1 MRLFPFLPHLIL
13 VNGIAILQHI
23 YPKEIS
29 LQGLRDTKQRLQ
41 NELTSLTMPT
51 LRGLT
56 MQTLQGKMEV
66 AQGYNSSLEELI
78 ILPRS
83 FLTSEMYEKLELSLD
98 NWKLQLPIGIGKN
111 ITFPKN
117 SQNLFLFNTTDTLG
131 TTAGNL
137 KNSPPFQV
145 PSLTHLVDFYLVV
158 PRKIFKNSALDGYG
172 KHLVKSTISDT
183 PIFRHTISDFK
194 PLMVFMFESG
204 MESSSSLKTAFNLKN
219 YLLLTSYSTFF
230 DNFAANW
237 INSLGHENLVSSL
250 FCSTNVNQLKESYCV
265 KISDPKSLL
274 WFPAFFDKSIGKNM
288 LISKDRHIQK
298 RDSQPETS
306 DNSRDFSEGS
316 KKGPRNASGRGSE
329 SSDSFES
336 ISRADLNVEAQ
347 VLRQIHDKLNMG
359 AIKFNDVT
367 YELAHD
373 PKPLVERVDERVDSK
388 VNRFEN
394 KLKSYPQRLSA
405 KKHQALERLDSKEDE
420 VKETISEAKHNI
432 MKLKGGYDYSKGKY
446 TDNEEYENN
455 GIWDEDEDDYG
466 NNGDCDDIYDENY
479 DDIYDENCDDIY
491 ENNRNWD
498 DSDNY
503 QALTNPHG
511 GIMVPISTLGLEV
524 QEAPRSKLYSQIL
537 DGSHS
542 LTKRKVTFTND
553 DDCEE
558 ITWYN
563 VFHHSLFGD
572 RNFCAN

>member
-1 MRLFPFLPHLIL
+1 MRLFSFLPHLIL
-13 VNGIAILQHI
+13 VNGITILQHL

-51 LRGLT
+51 FRGLT
-56 MQTLQGKMEV
+56 MKTLQGKMEV
-66 AQGYNSSLEELI
+66 SQGYNSSLEELI

-98 NWKLQLPIGIGKN
+98 NWKLELPIGIVGEN

-131 TTAGNL
+131 TTVGKL

-158 PRKIFKNSALDGYG
+158 PRKLFKNSALEGYG
-172 KHLVKSTISDT
+172 KHLVKSSISDI

-219 YLLLTSYSTFF
+219 YLLLASYSKFF

-250 FCSTNVNQLKESYCV
+250 FCSTNANQLKESYCV
-265 KISDPKSLL
+265 KISDAKSLF
-274 WFPAFFDKSIGKNM
+274 WFPAFFDQSISENM
-288 LISKDRHIQK
+288 LINKVKHIQK

-306 DNSRDFSEGS
+306 KYSRNSSEGS
-316 KKGPRNASGRGSE
+316 ANGTRNASNSGSE
-329 SSDSFES
+329 SSDSFER
-336 ISRADLNVEAQ
+336 ISGADIKVEAQ
-347 VLRQIHDKLNMG
+347 VLRQIHDKLNIG

-373 PKPLVERVDERVDSK
+373 PKPLIERVEERVDSK

-405 KKHQALERLDSKEDE
+405 KKHQAFERLDSKEDE
-420 VKETISEAKHNI
+420 LKENISEAKHKI

-455 GIWDEDEDDYG
+455 GNWDEDEDDYG
-466 NNGDCDDIYDENY
+466 IDGDW

-491 ENNRNWD
+491 ENNRDWD

-503 QALTNPHG
+503 QALTTPHG
-511 GIMVPISTLGLEV
+511 GIMVPISALGLDVLE
-524 QEAPRSKLYSQIL
+524 EPRSKLYSQMF
-537 DGSHS
+537 DGPQS
-542 LTKRKVTFTND
+542 LEKRKVTFTND
-553 DDCEE
+553 EDCEE